1 MNNFLLTGMLMD
13 WLGVIPDSKLF
24 PLILKVIVTLLL
36 DISFRDGIKR

>member
-1 MNNFLLTGMLMD
+1 MD

-24 PLILKVIVTLLL
+24 PLILKVIVILLL